1 MTAWV
6 LRATV
11 LGALVVGL
19 RLLLAVAMAF
29 APTYGTIWRVACLA
43 VIVGVV
49 VAWGMRDGQ
58 AGAATD
64 LTVRWLAAGAVAGL
78 ASGAVCLVLDQVPGI
93 ELGEAGALFELTSAA
108 SFILLLVFLPAMAGV
123 ALGRRRARRTP
134 ESTATAPQTQPEFA
148 PVV

>member
-19 RLLLAVAMAF
+19 RLLLGFAMAF
-29 APTYGTIWRVACLA
+29 WPTYGTIWRVACLV

-49 VAWGMRDGQ
+49 VAWGMRDGRSGTT
-58 AGAATD
+58 AD

-93 ELGEAGALFELTSAA
+93 ELGDSGALFELTSAA
-108 SFILLLVFLPAMAGV
+108 SFILLLIFLPGLAGV

-134 ESTATAPQTQPEFA
+134 ESTAPATQPEFA
-148 PVV
+148 PAV

>member
-19 RLLLAVAMAF
+19 RLLLGFAMAF
-29 APTYGTIWRVACLA
+29 WPTYGMIWRVACLV

-49 VAWGMRDGQ
+49 VVWGMRDGRS
-58 AGAATD
+58 GTTDD

-78 ASGAVCLVLDQVPGI
+78 ASGAVCLILDQVPGV
-93 ELGEAGALFELTSAA
+93 ELGDSGALFELTSAA
-108 SFILLLVFLPAMAGV
+108 SFIMLLIFLPGLAGV
-123 ALGRRRARRTP
+123 AFGRRRARRTP
-134 ESTATAPQTQPEFA
+134 ESPSPTTQPEFA
-148 PVV
+148 PAV